1 MSQNMGKVQY
11 SCDCERGPM
20 TRREGAAGGERSTM
34 LCISAVHGYRP
45 VAGGMAHRM
54 ARMAAGGSY

>member
-11 SCDCERGPM
+11 SCDCEREM

-34 LCISAVHGYRP
+34 LCMGTGYRP
-45 VAGGMAHRM
+45 VAGGIAHRM

>member
-11 SCDCERGPM
+11 SCDCEREM

-34 LCISAVHGYRP
+34 LCISAVHGYRVP
-45 VAGGMAHRM
+45 AGGRWHGASH
-54 ARMAAGGSY
+54 G